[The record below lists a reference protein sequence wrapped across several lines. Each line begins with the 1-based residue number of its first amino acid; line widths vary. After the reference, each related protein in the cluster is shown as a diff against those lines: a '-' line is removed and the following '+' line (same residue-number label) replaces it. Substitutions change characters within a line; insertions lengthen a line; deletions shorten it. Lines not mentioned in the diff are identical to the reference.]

1 MVRLLILNFSALIL
15 SGCAFPDIKLVE
27 THSVS
32 ENSLKQYPTA
42 ILCEIL
48 KGEADYQVQSIVHS
62 ELEQRKKTCN
72 V

>member
-1 MVRLLILNFSALIL
+1 MVRLLILNFSVLIL
-15 SGCAFPDIKLVE
+15 SGCTFPENKLVK

-32 ENSLKQYPTA
+32 ENSLKQYPTS

-48 KGEADYQVQSIVHS
+48 KGKADYQVQSIVYS

-72 V
+72 L